1 MRSANFIALSATA
14 GVVGPQGPQG
24 IQGVEGP
31 QGPIGNTGPQGLPGN
46 NGADGSQGIQG
57 IQGLKGDTGTAGTNG
72 TNGVGVPV
80 GGTAGQVLS
89 KIDGT
94 NYNTQW
100 VTASGGSSDHGALT
114 GLADDD
120 HTQYHTDARGDARYS
135 LLAHNHSA
143 LYEPLITKS
152 TGYAKWNGTAWTFAN
167 ETYQASSANLT
178 AWSALATSAKQ
189 DTLVSGTNIKTING
203 ASVLGS
209 GDLVVTGGAGLSA
222 QTAVMSA
229 TQASTVVTMAD
240 VTALALP
247 MVANG
252 VYQVNCFVTFQSAAT
267 TTGLGLGYTSPS
279 GCRVMAEVVVP
290 LTSTAA
296 ATQLRTT
303 FPNAAVAVN
312 TGSVLGTGVTAINSN
327 HTARISGIVRN
338 GATAG
343 NFQVQFRSEI
353 AASAVTLQIGSELQL
368 IRIA

>member
-1 MRSANFIALSATA
+1 
-14 GVVGPQGPQG
+14 
-24 IQGVEGP
+24 
-31 QGPIGNTGPQGLPGN
+31 
-46 NGADGSQGIQG
+46 
-57 IQGLKGDTGTAGTNG
+57 
-72 TNGVGVPV
+72 
-80 GGTAGQVLS
+80 
-89 KIDGT
+89 
-94 NYNTQW
+94 

-152 TGYAKWNGTAWTFAN
+152 TGYAKWNGSAWTFAN

-178 AWSALATSAKQ
+178 SWSALATSAKQ
-189 DTLVSGTNIKTING
+189 DTLVSATNIKTING

-209 GDLVVTGGAGLSA
+209 GDLVVSGGGGLSA
-222 QTAVMSA
+222 QTAVMSE
-229 TQASTVVTMAD
+229 TQASTVVTMAN

-279 GCRVMAEVVVP
+279 GCRCMCEVVVP
-290 LTSTAA
+290 LTSTAVA
-296 ATQLRTT
+296 SQLRTF
-303 FPNAAVAVN
+303 FPSAAVAVN

-343 NFQVQFRSEI
+343 NFQVQFRSEVN
-353 AASAVTLQIGSELQL
+353 ASAVTLQIGSELQL